1 MKHGGSRDECS
12 EYFAGPYAFSEPESK
27 LVGEFI
33 SSPKRNLQMF
43 VSLSGYG
50 RKISFDSIGL
60 KQHQIDDARDV
71 ARGGLKN
78 IRSTKFSIDSK
89 SKRSGSIDQF
99 AMHEGKIKYSYNIE
113 TRDDAYNG
121 FFVPASSIEDN
132 AEEMFDIIYGM
143 VKKFM
148 E

>member
-1 MKHGGSRDECS
+1 MKRGGSSDECS

-33 SSPKRNLQMF
+33 SSPKRNLQLF

-50 RKISFDSIGL
+50 RKISFDSNGM
-60 KQHQIDDARDV
+60 KQDQIDDVRDV
-71 ARGGLKN
+71 ARGGVKN
-78 IRSTKFSIDSK
+78 VRSSKFSIDSK

-99 AMHEGKIKYSYNIE
+99 AMHEGKVKYSYNIE

-121 FFVPASSIEDN
+121 FFVPATSIEEH

-143 VKKFM
+143 VKKLL